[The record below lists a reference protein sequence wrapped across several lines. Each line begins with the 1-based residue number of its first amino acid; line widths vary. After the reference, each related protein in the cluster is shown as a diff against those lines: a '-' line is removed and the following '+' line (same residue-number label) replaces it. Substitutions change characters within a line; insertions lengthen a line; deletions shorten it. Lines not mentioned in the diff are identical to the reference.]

1 MSQRIERLL
10 ALHVVLLAL
19 LVVSQTTVSPRNQL
33 LGTLGLLTA
42 SVAAVYAVREF
53 VNAA

>member
-1 MSQRIERLL
+1 LL

-33 LGTLGLLTA
+33 LGTIGLLVG
-42 SVAAVYAVREF
+42 SLAAVYALREF
-53 VNAA
+53 VNAS